1 MPPVQSPNHL
11 LMIEPAEFYANPET
25 METNVYQVEQTESKD
40 VVFAKALAEFRAF
53 RNVLVE
59 NGVTVTTAKGI
70 AGCPD
75 MVFPNWFFALPGG
88 RLILCPMLNKNRQTE
103 RTDLLVNLLT
113 KIYPDVL
120 DWTEYESQGR
130 ALESTASIVSDHV
143 NKICYAGLSAR
154 TDKALVEEWAVLMG
168 YQLHI
173 FETRSHTGKPVY
185 HTDCVMWIGNT
196 IAALCT
202 ECLIEEDRTRILSTL
217 QKTHVVVEITAAQL
231 QAFCGNALQVLGQ
244 NGEPMLA
251 LSEGA
256 YKALHADQLVILHQH
271 FAKLLYSPLPTLEKY
286 GGGSARCTLAELF

>member
-1 MPPVQSPNHL
+1 MPPAQSPNHL
-11 LMIEPAEFYANPET
+11 LMIEPAQFYANPET
-25 METNVYQVEQTESKD
+25 METNVYQVAQTESQEA
-40 VVFAKALAEFRAF
+40 VFSKALGEFRAF
-53 RNVLVE
+53 RDVLVE
-59 NGVTVTTAKGI
+59 NGVSVTTAKGI

-75 MVFPNWFFALPGG
+75 MVFPNWFFALPQG

-120 DWTEYESQGR
+120 DWTGHEAEGR

-154 TDKALVEEWAVLMG
+154 TDKALVEAWAALMG
-168 YQLHI
+168 YKVHI
-173 FETRSHTGKPVY
+173 FETRSHAGKPVY

-196 IAALCT
+196 VATLCT
-202 ECLIEEDRTRILSTL
+202 ESLIEQDRARILGAL
-217 QKTHVVVEITAAQL
+217 QNTHVVVEITAAQL

-244 NGEPMLA
+244 NGEAMLA

-256 YKALHADQLVILHQH
+256 YNALQVDQVKVLNKH
-271 FAKLLYSPLPTLEKY
+271 FSKLLYSPLPTLEKY